1 MYVLIGCKHVVWK
14 GSALAALH
22 CGRPPE
28 SPVNYGSPP
37 SIGELSL
44 LRCDIQIVFGYC
56 DVRDLYIM
64 HILCISTFKDEKP
77 LRFSYIN
84 CFNNEHNVQL

>member
-44 LRCDIQIVFGYC
+44 LMSCC
-56 DVRDLYIM
+56 DVL
-64 HILCISTFKDEKP
+64 
-77 LRFSYIN
+77 
-84 CFNNEHNVQL
+84 

>member
-1 MYVLIGCKHVVWK
+1 MVWK

-37 SIGELSL
+37 SIGKSL
-44 LRCDIQIVFGYC
+44 TKSVCNIASAAVGFMSVRFGGYLLLWC
-56 DVRDLYIM
+56 VL
-64 HILCISTFKDEKP
+64 LLP
-77 LRFSYIN
+77 LRIFLYVSPSAHKSWYGI
-84 CFNNEHNVQL
+84 